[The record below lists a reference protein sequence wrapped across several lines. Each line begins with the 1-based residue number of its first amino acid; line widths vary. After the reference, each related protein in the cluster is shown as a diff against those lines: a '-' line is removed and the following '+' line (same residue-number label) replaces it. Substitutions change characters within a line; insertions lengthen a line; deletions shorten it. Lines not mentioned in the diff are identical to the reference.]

1 MWCLVFDV
9 LGFYTSILNF
19 IFFTFKSLSA
29 KREKS
34 KSLKNIEEREN
45 TLMTTFQP
53 LKKLTLVSM
62 CSSLREEFNK
72 SIVALNHAGKNRSGS
87 IKIFFI
93 HLIFI
98 F

>member
-1 MWCLVFDV
+1 
-9 LGFYTSILNF
+9 
-19 IFFTFKSLSA
+19 LSA

-72 SIVALNHAGKNRSGS
+72 SIVALKVLLPLTMLE
-87 IKIFFI
+87 KIDRGP
-93 HLIFI
+93 
-98 F
+98 

>member
-1 MWCLVFDV
+1 
-9 LGFYTSILNF
+9 
-19 IFFTFKSLSA
+19 LSA

-34 KSLKNIEEREN
+34 KLLKNIEEREN

-72 SIVALNHAGKNRSGS
+72 SIVALKVLLPLTMLE
-87 IKIFFI
+87 KIDRGP
-93 HLIFI
+93 
-98 F
+98 

>member
-45 TLMTTFQP
+45 TLMTIFQP